1 MFYDLCFYSSQAYF
15 VPIRKYCNLQ
25 TYMVSIITDIA
36 SIFAERI
43 SLPPINDALIDKVN
57 GHVTGLINNKVLK
70 FH

>member
-1 MFYDLCFYSSQAYF
+1 
-15 VPIRKYCNLQ
+15 
-25 TYMVSIITDIA
+25 MVSIITDIA